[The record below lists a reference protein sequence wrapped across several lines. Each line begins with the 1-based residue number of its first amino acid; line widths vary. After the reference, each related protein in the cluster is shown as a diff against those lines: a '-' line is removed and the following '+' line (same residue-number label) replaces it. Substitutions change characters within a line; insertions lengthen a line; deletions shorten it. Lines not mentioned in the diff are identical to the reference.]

1 MPKTRAKN
9 LLTQPN
15 IRRLRDS
22 LMEAVGVQY
31 GPMSEE
37 TRKAADLRALEIVRT
52 AGGELAYTGNTGNAL
67 VTNYG
72 HFVNFVNINRRRL
85 HRFVL
90 IAEPYTDPESP
101 HMGVYMIPADAAEKI
116 LVLGWPKPE
125 PPGENDEIR

>member
-1 MPKTRAKN
+1 MPKARPKN
-9 LLTQPN
+9 ILTQPN

-31 GPMSEE
+31 GPVSEE
-37 TRKAADLRALEIVRT
+37 TRKAARARALEIVWT
-52 AGGELAYTGNTGNAL
+52 AGGDLACTGNAV

-85 HRFVL
+85 HGFVL
-90 IAEPYTDPESP
+90 IAEPHLYLDPECT

-116 LVLGWPKPE
+116 LVLGWPRPE
-125 PPGENDEIR
+125 PQT